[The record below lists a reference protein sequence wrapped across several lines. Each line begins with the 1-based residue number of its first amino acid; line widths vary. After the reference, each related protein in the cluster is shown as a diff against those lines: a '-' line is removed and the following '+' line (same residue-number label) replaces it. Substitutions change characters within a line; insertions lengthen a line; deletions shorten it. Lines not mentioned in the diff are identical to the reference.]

1 MLAQNAAKR
10 AHSQYRGYLGSE
22 CLQCVLF
29 ARFAPLRARMIFE
42 ISSCSSREVFFFQT
56 MRVSNAPKQ
65 VGEFDEV
72 ILTTSGGPK
81 TQRKY
86 FSLRL

>member
-1 MLAQNAAKR
+1 MGNVASSKRRQTRTGAFLLRMLTMC
-10 AHSQYRGYLGSE
+10 G
-22 CLQCVLF
+22 F
-29 ARFAPLRARMIFE
+29 ARFASLRARMIFE
-42 ISSCSSREVFFFQT
+42 ISSCSSREVFFFQP

-86 FSLRL
+86 FNLRL